1 MPVVSFSLMKE
12 NYSLTVSSSN
22 IKTGLGVAVS
32 TSTALTCPDSCMFK
46 AKGCYASAGPV
57 AIHWRKITEGLRG
70 GTWEAFIQ
78 SVLSLPMGW
87 KFRHNQAGDLPGEN
101 LEIDTAK
108 LAQLSNAVKTRK
120 LQAWTYTH
128 KPLTSANV
136 SAIKSAIA
144 SGFVINASA
153 DSLAQADEKMAL
165 GLPTVV
171 VLPQGAPNR
180 LFTPAG
186 NKVIKCPAQSMD
198 NVSCATCMLCHKAE
212 RSVVVGFE
220 AHGTYKKAVSA
231 MVA

>member
-1 MPVVSFSLMKE
+1 MQE

-22 IKTGLGVAVS
+22 KKTGLGVAVS
-32 TSTALTCPDSCMFK
+32 TSSAVTCPDTCSFK
-46 AKGCYASAGPV
+46 AKGCYASAGPL
-57 AIHWRKITEGLRG
+57 AIHWRKISEGVRG
-70 GTWEAFIQ
+70 GAWDTFVQ
-78 SVLSLPMGW
+78 SVLALPVGW

-101 LEIDTAK
+101 LAIDTAK
-108 LAQLSNAVKTRK
+108 LASLASAVKTRK
-120 LQAWTYTH
+120 LLAWTYTH
-128 KPLTSANV
+128 KPTNAANV

-144 SGFVINASA
+144 SGLVINASA

-171 VLPQGAPNR
+171 VLPQGSPNK

-186 NKVIKCPAQSMD
+186 RKVVKCPAQTME

-212 RSVVVGFE
+212 RSVAVGFE
-220 AHGTYKKAVSA
+220 AHGTFKKAVSA